1 MVGSSR
7 VFDAD
12 GHVIEPPE
20 LYFTQLDRPFRDRVQ
35 VDERLGAHHGHL
47 FPLLDGRP
55 SFGGSVWMEEYLRT
69 DRGRTVLVD
78 RFGDI
83 AEAGFDTPAM
93 VRALD
98 AQGIDIAALLPS
110 FSLHVPYTEHLA
122 PDLSLALARA
132 YNRWVGGHVAGGRG
146 RLVGVGVAPLHDPVG
161 IEREV
166 RRAVEE
172 NGVRAVMVRPNP
184 VGGRSVHDRA
194 HDRFFSQLEDLDI
207 PMLLHEG
214 LGGQHRF
221 AGDERF
227 DTWYARHV
235 VSHPFEMMLAVLGLI
250 VEGVF
255 ERHPRLR
262 VAILE
267 SGTGWLPWWLHRID
281 EHHAIFGPK
290 EKPDMLDKPSDVFLR
305 HCVIASDTD
314 DAFVAATVDAIGA
327 DHVAWSSDFPHLEA
341 TWPDGAAVFRSHS
354 RLDAAALDDVL
365 WRTPCRLYGVDPS
378 WVPPARA

>member
-1 MVGSSR
+1 M
-7 VFDAD
+7 
-12 GHVIEPPE
+12 
-20 LYFTQLDRPFRDRVQ
+20 
-35 VDERLGAHHGHL
+35 
-47 FPLLDGRP
+47 
-55 SFGGSVWMEEYLRT
+55 
-69 DRGRTVLVD
+69 
-78 RFGDI
+78 
-83 AEAGFDTPAM
+83 
-93 VRALD
+93 
-98 AQGIDIAALLPS
+98 
-110 FSLHVPYTEHLA
+110 PYTDHVA

-132 YNRWVGGHVAGGRG
+132 YNRWVHGHVADGRG
-146 RLVGVGVAPLHDPVG
+146 RFVGVAVAPLHDPEG
-161 IEREV
+161 IEHEI
-166 RRAVEE
+166 RRAVD
-172 NGVRAVMVRPNP
+172 GDGLRAVMVRPNP
-184 VGGRSVHDRA
+184 VRGRPLHHRDHDRV
-194 HDRFFSQLEDLDI
+194 FSVLEDLDV

-214 LGGQHRF
+214 LGGRHHF

-290 EKPDMLDKPSDVFLR
+290 EKPDMLERPSEVFLR

-314 DAFVAATVDAIGA
+314 DDFVASTVAAVGA

-341 TWPDGAAVFRSHS
+341 TWPDGADVFRD
-354 RLDAAALDDVL
+354 RCGLDDAALDAVL
-365 WRTPCRLYGVDPS
+365 WHTPCRLYGIDPGS
-378 WVPPARA
+378 TPAR